1 MSNHKK
7 PDKDPYEEHELVK
20 NVIKDPANP
29 INATVLLGY
38 VGKTGSDDSIRLY
51 LNIEFNEYVDIPKN
65 VILHAEKAPE
75 NIIEFGGTYIWI
87 PNDAKITRT
96 LVSTRTEPEKIMEG
110 EITKKFVRTS
120 DFESEVR
127 AREEPEAERRRS
139 RRDCSRDCPTRDDSL
154 LCSTTSRRCPT
165 RGSRRCPTRDDWECG
180 TTSRRCPT
188 RDDWECGTTS
198 RRCPSRDDWECGT
211 TSRRCPTRDDWECGT
226 TSRRCPSRDDWECGT
241 TSRRCPSRDD
251 WECGTTSRRC
261 PSRDQWCEPTSRS
274 WRCPTRQFDCEI

>member
-1 MSNHKK
+1 MSSHKK
-7 PDKDPYEEHELVK
+7 PDKDPLEEHELVK

-87 PNDAKITRT
+87 PKDAKITRT

-188 RDDWECGTTS
+188 RDDDWECGTTS
-198 RRCPSRDDWECGT
+198 RRCPTRNDDWECGT
-211 TSRRCPTRDDWECGT
+211 TSRRCPTRN
-226 TSRRCPSRDDWECGT
+226 
-241 TSRRCPSRDD
+241 DD

-274 WRCPTRQFDCEI
+274 CPSRSWRCPTRQFDCEI

>member
-1 MSNHKK
+1 MSSNKK
-7 PDKDPYEEHELVK
+7 LDKDPLEEHELVK

-87 PNDAKITRT
+87 PKDAKITRT
-96 LVSTRTEPEKIMEG
+96 LVSTGTEPEKIMEG

-120 DFESEVR
+120 DLESEIR
-127 AREEPEAERRRS
+127 ARDEEEEEDERRRS

-165 RGSRRCPTRDDWECG
+165 RLRGCGQTRRCPTRDDEWCPPPQ
-180 TTSRRCPT
+180 TSRRCPT
-188 RDDWECGTTS
+188 RDDEWCPPPQTS
-198 RRCPSRDDWECGT
+198 RSCPSRDE
-211 TSRRCPTRDDWECGT
+211 
-226 TSRRCPSRDDWECGT
+226 
-241 TSRRCPSRDD
+241 
-251 WECGTTSRRC
+251 
-261 PSRDQWCEPTSRS
+261 WCEPTSRS
-274 WRCPTRQFDCEI
+274 CPTRRCQTRDIEWCPPTSRSCPSRDEWCEPTSRSCPTRSWRCRTMDFTCPTREFDCEI